1 MTARAPRALEL
12 ANLAVL
18 ALLPVAWAAPLMRAQ
33 ALPFFPTSEI
43 SILSGVAALWETD
56 AALAVVVA
64 LFALAAPLAKGLA
77 TAAALR
83 GLAPRRLTRWLPAL
97 GRLAMADVFLVAVYV
112 VVVKGVGLATVETG
126 WGLHLFTALVLA
138 GLALA
143 HLVERSARCS
153 A

>member
-1 MTARAPRALEL
+1 MTRRAPRALEL

-33 ALPFFPTSEI
+33 ALPFFPASEI
-43 SILSGVAALWETD
+43 SILSGVASLWETD
-56 AALAVVVA
+56 AALAALVA

-83 GLAPRRLTRWLPAL
+83 GRAPRSLVRWLPAL

-112 VVVKGVGLATVETG
+112 VVVKGAGLATVETG

-143 HLVERSARCS
+143 HLVERSARCG